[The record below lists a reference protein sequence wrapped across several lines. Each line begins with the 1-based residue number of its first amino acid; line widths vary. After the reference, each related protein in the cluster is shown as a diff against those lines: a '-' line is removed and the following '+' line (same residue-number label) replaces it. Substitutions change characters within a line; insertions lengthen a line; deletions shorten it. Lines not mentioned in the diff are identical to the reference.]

1 LKLEAWSLGLQP
13 QVEFYFSTSGCIAGA
28 MIGTQLL
35 AIALMTPLTSQS
47 LTQPAYQVTLNV
59 ATNLNFI
66 LTHMRL
72 LKNAYEQNLARC
84 IGAPQGADFFHIPV
98 PRLLGRFKSFIT
110 NPSFPNNLGTVL
122 ITTGS

>member
-1 LKLEAWSLGLQP
+1 LKPYFIYKYIKFFFQL

-66 LTHMRL
+66 FLFPGPLTV
-72 LKNAYEQNLARC
+72 
-84 IGAPQGADFFHIPV
+84 GV
-98 PRLLGRFKSFIT
+98 TVVT
-110 NPSFPNNLGTVL
+110 NWLMDLGTVPVDSAF
-122 ITTGS
+122 I